1 MLGSKSYRL
10 GVAMDGL
17 ITTRHLL
24 SHSTLIVGEFGLRCY
39 LRCLQRAL
47 FSSRRVTFLECVA
60 ALPTAS
66 LAPSFAPVDD
76 LPPAP

>member
-1 MLGSKSYRL
+1 L

-24 SHSTLIVGEFGLRCY
+24 SHSTVIVGEFGLRCY
-39 LRCLQRAL
+39 LRCLQRGD
-47 FSSRRVTFLECVA
+47 TLEEGDA
-60 ALPTAS
+60 TARKERALPTAS